1 MSVIVV
7 RVRVRALIYS
17 RVSQDPTGRGRSVE
31 QQRAECEAFCAREGW
46 DVVEILTDND
56 RSASR
61 YAKGTRPAWEQVKQI
76 IAAGEIDALVTWEAS
91 RAQRDLT
98 AYAELRTICARHG
111 VKWAYSGTVYDLA
124 DRSDRFRTGLDAL
137 VAEDEVERTSERIRR
152 STRAAAKAG
161 RPHGRRLY
169 GYRRTYDPTTGE
181 LAGQEPH
188 PEEAPIV
195 REAAA
200 RFLAGESARSIAND
214 LNRRGV
220 PTPHHGVW
228 DLTRVRRILTNPA
241 YAARRV
247 HKGEIIGPA
256 SWPAILDDET
266 FDALGARFADPS
278 RRTNRRAPTVRLLS
292 GVARCGVCGSA
303 MRYAKQGGY
312 IDRTTG
318 LRRTV
323 RLTYTCSGLTHCTA
337 RDLHKL
343 EAFVVGVVLE
353 RLGRSDAREAIAGS
367 KADPAT
373 EAAMREAVELRQ
385 RLDDATTEF
394 TAGRLSAATLAR
406 IEGELLP
413 KIQDAERRAR
423 VAGLPTVAAEIAAHE
438 DPGAAWDALQPEQ
451 RREVI
456 RALLDVVVLPVKVR
470 GRRGFDPETV
480 RIEWRR

>member
-1 MSVIVV
+1 
-7 RVRVRALIYS
+7 
-17 RVSQDPTGRGRSVE
+17 
-31 QQRAECEAFCAREGW
+31 
-46 DVVEILTDND
+46 
-56 RSASR
+56 
-61 YAKGTRPAWEQVKQI
+61 
-76 IAAGEIDALVTWEAS
+76 
-91 RAQRDLT
+91 
-98 AYAELRTICARHG
+98 
-111 VKWAYSGTVYDLA
+111 
-124 DRSDRFRTGLDAL
+124 
-137 VAEDEVERTSERIRR
+137 
-152 STRAAAKAG
+152 
-161 RPHGRRLY
+161 
-169 GYRRTYDPTTGE
+169 
-181 LAGQEPH
+181 
-188 PEEAPIV
+188 
-195 REAAA
+195 
-200 RFLAGESARSIAND
+200 
-214 LNRRGV
+214 
-220 PTPHHGVW
+220 
-228 DLTRVRRILTNPA
+228 
-241 YAARRV
+241 
-247 HKGEIIGPA
+247 
-256 SWPAILDDET
+256 
-266 FDALGARFADPS
+266 
-278 RRTNRRAPTVRLLS
+278 
-292 GVARCGVCGSA
+292 
-303 MRYAKQGGY
+303 MRYAKQGGF
-312 IDRTTG
+312 IDKTTG